1 MINLSTYMCMVEA
14 KILLFFKLK
23 LCSAYFDG
31 YMYVYVNLCVSFYFL
46 IPNTRLFFLAYG

>member
-1 MINLSTYMCMVEA
+1 MCMVEA